1 MSTCQTCKSSRLLFV
16 QSHASD
22 MHFVSIG
29 EIQKD
34 GYLPYDIG
42 LDGGDDLCMTY
53 CLDCGQIQGTF
64 PLPLTELEAGT
75 DDEDSDD

>member
-1 MSTCQTCKSSRLLFV
+1 MTGCQRCNSQRLMHV

-29 EIQKD
+29 EKEHQ

-42 LDGGDDLCMTY
+42 LDGGDDLCMTV
-53 CLDCGQIQGTF
+53 CLDCGQLQGEF
-64 PLPLTELEAGT
+64 PLPPTELET
-75 DDEDSDD
+75 N